1 MGKPRS
7 LARQYIARARDV
19 FDVFQGGDARGLGDR
34 GDGPRL
40 PRPTNPLDELGVSAD
55 QIPQPQPCHSVELGE
70 RGEHGHMV
78 RTRGACGHA
87 PFAGVG
93 RKSEE
98 ALVHDEQRA
107 HLLAAASRGIDH
119 AGVDEAP
126 RRVVRIAEVRHVS
139 RPLDRAG
146 EGGGH
151 VEVVRFGERELLHAC
166 AVVRCRLRIFRE
178 RRRAHD
184 DAFRAHRRGEPP
196 DDVGRAR
203 AADDSIFGNAMGAR

>member
-1 MGKPRS
+1 MPGSADSASTAPDKPLSPAWNCFFNFLGQDGFHDLKHQTATLQRQIRDNGVTYNVYADANGPQRPWS
-7 LARQYIARARDV
+7 LDLFPMLISPQDWCQIEAGIQQRAR
-19 FDVFQGGDARGLGDR
+19 
-34 GDGPRL
+34 
-40 PRPTNPLDELGVSAD
+40 
-55 QIPQPQPCHSVELGE
+55 
-70 RGEHGHMV
+70 
-78 RTRGACGHA
+78 
-87 PFAGVG
+87 
-93 RKSEE
+93 
-98 ALVHDEQRA
+98 
-107 HLLAAASRGIDH
+107 LLAAASRGIDH

-196 DDVGRAR
+196 NDVGRAR
-203 AADDSIFGNAMGAR
+203 AADDSIFGNALGTR